1 MERPGS
7 PILVVD
13 QPGCKR
19 GRMDDGLMEDSIDPE
34 DGLGN
39 LMTDGDRRTTMVME
53 DDGRTKHLMQGVEAR
68 DLKALYG
75 PWMQVTNR
83 QRRNGTSQSATNL
96 NKGTGEIKNPMGS
109 RFAALF
115 ESLAVME
122 DGNEEEPLGG
132 FEGDNLAEGKNT
144 SYTNRHQST
153 KSVALKGKMEV
164 AKSSLNPE
172 KHTAVQ
178 MSGEEGIQEPRIL
191 KGRILSAT
199 FRGSTSK
206 TDPKLQFGVKGGN
219 KVTLKTKKKDGG
231 GTLKTTLAQQLSQL
245 LSDLENSV
253 SGEGERFGDTHTGVA
268 PEISQEDLKGCIC
281 WEIGD
286 GKDTDFWYDH
296 WLGEEDRLVLVCNL
310 TSSPRPT
317 LVADMTQENGDWDWN
332 RLNDILPQH
341 ILERIEAIEPPRGE
355 LGMDRPRWRWDDKF
369 IFSTMSAYKYLIGSP
384 NTDRTFKWKQIW
396 GLKIPQRIRT
406 FMWLVAHERLMT
418 NAERVRRHIANTT
431 RCDICGEYRK
441 DFDHILRSCFLAKS
455 VWRRCVSTATRS
467 NFFTM
472 SFQDWLSKNLFD
484 GTYTTQ
490 DDPWSIKFAILCW
503 LIWKRRCDML
513 FNPSTK
519 EVEGIVAKG
528 NRLLEEC
535 RQAFQKNA
543 ENRVEQGSEM
553 KWSLPTV
560 GWVKLNVDASVEPNT
575 SRAGIGG
582 VIRDDRGSWR
592 VGFARFIGRCPVLLA
607 EMWAIYE
614 GLLHAWSLGY
624 RKVELESDSL
634 EATHIIKRESESLNK
649 SALVASIRKMLN
661 KDWHIIV
668 HHVNRNHNHVADKL
682 SRRGREGQRLTNLM
696 LEAPED
702 ISSIVMEEKS
712 VHYSMINAT
721 GVEERDLPFDPGG
734 CNVRR

>member
-53 DDGRTKHLMQGVEAR
+53 DDGRTKHLMQGNLRPNRGNYGYGEKGVEAR

-132 FEGDNLAEGKNT
+132 FEG
-144 SYTNRHQST
+144 
-153 KSVALKGKMEV
+153 ALKGKMEV

-268 PEISQEDLKGCIC
+268 PEISQG
-281 WEIGD
+281 
-286 GKDTDFWYDH
+286 
-296 WLGEEDRLVLVCNL
+296 
-310 TSSPRPT
+310 
-317 LVADMTQENGDWDWN
+317 
-332 RLNDILPQH
+332 
-341 ILERIEAIEPPRGE
+341 
-355 LGMDRPRWRWDDKF
+355 
-369 IFSTMSAYKYLIGSP
+369 
-384 NTDRTFKWKQIW
+384 
-396 GLKIPQRIRT
+396 
-406 FMWLVAHERLMT
+406 
-418 NAERVRRHIANTT
+418 
-431 RCDICGEYRK
+431 
-441 DFDHILRSCFLAKS
+441 
-455 VWRRCVSTATRS
+455 
-467 NFFTM
+467 
-472 SFQDWLSKNLFD
+472 
-484 GTYTTQ
+484 
-490 DDPWSIKFAILCW
+490 
-503 LIWKRRCDML
+503 
-513 FNPSTK
+513 
-519 EVEGIVAKG
+519 
-528 NRLLEEC
+528 
-535 RQAFQKNA
+535 
-543 ENRVEQGSEM
+543 
-553 KWSLPTV
+553 
-560 GWVKLNVDASVEPNT
+560 
-575 SRAGIGG
+575 
-582 VIRDDRGSWR
+582 
-592 VGFARFIGRCPVLLA
+592 
-607 EMWAIYE
+607 
-614 GLLHAWSLGY
+614 
-624 RKVELESDSL
+624 
-634 EATHIIKRESESLNK
+634 
-649 SALVASIRKMLN
+649 
-661 KDWHIIV
+661 
-668 HHVNRNHNHVADKL
+668 
-682 SRRGREGQRLTNLM
+682 
-696 LEAPED
+696 
-702 ISSIVMEEKS
+702 
-712 VHYSMINAT
+712 
-721 GVEERDLPFDPGG
+721 
-734 CNVRR
+734 